1 MFTTTTINIPNGS
14 VTFYQREG
22 TTPSVE
28 MKRVMKAH
36 DLLALPSKEGGICH
50 ASL

>member
-1 MFTTTTINIPNGS
+1 MFTKTKIDIPNGS

-22 TTPSVE
+22 TMPSVE
-28 MKRVMKAH
+28 MKKVMTAH
-36 DLLALPSKEGGICH
+36 ELLSLPSKEGGICH